1 MEYIQGSIIASIV
14 ILIMALIGYKFTP
27 NTRSSFG
34 YKTPMSLKND
44 STWNFANNLAKRL
57 FLFVSLFFIVLQ
69 IILYNLLENDYYAF
83 NYSFLFLTIAS
94 VIIVPIIEIILNLKF
109 DKDGFL
115 KKKIKSDKKGNE
127 IEN

>member
-69 IILYNLLENDYYAF
+69 IILYNLLENDYCAF

-115 KKKIKSDKKGNE
+115 KKED
-127 IEN
+127 